1 MTTRVLAG
9 RRVRP
14 VGLGCMNIAW
24 AYGNPP
30 SREDAVALFRHA
42 LDAGCDHFDT
52 ANIYGGGLS
61 EEILGEAIMDRRNEF
76 LLATKTGI
84 IVDGPRRGVD
94 CSPAS
99 ITSSLDAS
107 LKRLGTD
114 HVDLFYMH
122 RFDPKVPIA
131 ESVGAMVRA
140 IEAGKICAYGVSEW
154 SAAHVRQAHAVHP
167 MAAVQTEY
175 SPWTRNVELGVLEAT
190 RELGIALVA
199 FSPLAR
205 GALAGELRD
214 VDTLAEKDL
223 RRSHP
228 RFASENWA
236 HNRRLIDD
244 FAALAEEA
252 GLTPA
257 QLSLAWVLSR
267 GSHVHAI
274 PGTRSSGHFDQNHAA
289 GDLVVAPDVLARVGA
304 LINQDSVHG
313 HRYPETMRSTIDT
326 EDFGPSSQT

>member
-1 MTTRVLAG
+1 MTTRIFAG
-9 RRVRP
+9 RQVRS
-14 VGLGCMNIAW
+14 VGLGCMNVAW

-30 SREDAVALFRHA
+30 PREDAVALFRHA

-52 ANIYGGGLS
+52 ANIYGGGVS
-61 EEILGEAIMDRRNEF
+61 EEILGEAIMDRRDEF

-99 ITSSLDAS
+99 ITASLDAS

-140 IEAGKICAYGVSEW
+140 IEAGKIRAYGVSEW
-154 SAAHVRQAHAVHP
+154 SAAHVREAHAVHP

-175 SPWTRNVELGVLEAT
+175 SPWTRNVELGVLETT
-190 RELGIALVA
+190 RASGIALVA

-205 GALAGELRD
+205 GALGGELRD
-214 VDTLAEKDL
+214 VETLTEKDL

-228 RFASENWA
+228 RFSAENWI
-236 HNRRLIDD
+236 HNRRLIDRFD
-244 FAALAEEA
+244 HLAAEA
-252 GLTPA
+252 GVTPA

-267 GSHVHAI
+267 ASHVHAI
-274 PGTRSSGHFDQNHAA
+274 PGTRSRAHFDQNHAA
-289 GDLVVAPDVLARVGA
+289 NDVIVPTDILERVSA
-304 LINQDSVHG
+304 LINQGSVAG
-313 HRYPETMRSTIDT
+313 HRYPQVMRGTIDT
-326 EDFGPSSQT
+326 EDFGQLSL

>member
-9 RRVRP
+9 RQVRP

-24 AYGNPP
+24 AYGKPP

-52 ANIYGGGLS
+52 ANIYGDGVS
-61 EEILGEAIMDRRNEF
+61 EEILGEAIMDRREDF

-84 IVDGPRRGVD
+84 LVDGPRRGVD

-99 ITSSLDAS
+99 ITASLDAS

-114 HVDLFYMH
+114 HIDLFYMH

-131 ESVGAMVRA
+131 DSVGAMVRA
-140 IEAGKICAYGVSEW
+140 IEAGKIRAYGVSEW
-154 SAAHVRQAHAVHP
+154 SAAHVREAHAVHP

-175 SPWTRNVELGVLEAT
+175 SPWTRNVELGVLETT

-214 VDTLAEKDL
+214 VGALVEKDL

-228 RFASENWA
+228 RFTPENWA
-236 HNRRLIDD
+236 DNRKLIDGFD
-244 FAALAEEA
+244 LLAAEA
-252 GLTPA
+252 GMTPA
-257 QLSLAWVLSR
+257 QLSLTWVLSR

-274 PGTRSSGHFDQNHAA
+274 PGTRSSEHFDQNHAA
-289 GDLVVAPDVLARVGA
+289 SDLLVAPEMLDRIGA

-313 HRYPETMRSTIDT
+313 HRYPETMRGTIDT
-326 EDFGPSSQT
+326 EDFGPSSRT